1 MSDLKQNAK
10 MLIQFIL
17 GNYNE
22 EHDILMT
29 ETQLSQR
36 FRTSVKSVKEVMVVC
51 KVIGAIETQQGK
63 RHRLVNKE
71 ELQRFYNQ
79 YLEN

>member
-10 MLIQFIL
+10 MLIQFVL
-17 GNYNE
+17 ENYK

-36 FRTSVKSVKEVMVVC
+36 FKISIKAVKEVMVVC

-63 RHRLVNKE
+63 RHRLVDKE
-71 ELQRFYNQ
+71 ELQRFYNR